1 MVALLPLSC
10 ALKAPWLFCGAV
22 VAPGLLCGRSLNAL
36 LLLGGS
42 LAVAGWSVVPL
53 WSLSGL
59 WGFSV
64 VALLGDCSWLLCGC
78 SWVDLCSEVP
88 GLF

>member
-1 MVALLPLSC
+1 MVALLLFSC
-10 ALKAPWLFCGAV
+10 AVKAPWLLCGAV

-59 WGFSV
+59 CGFSV
-64 VALLGDCSWLLCGC
+64 VAWLGDCSVVALWLLLGC
-78 SWVDLCSEVP
+78 SV
-88 GLF
+88 F